1 MSHQCGSFSDGSP
14 KERDVIIP
22 KHVPIWQSV
31 PKEPLC
37 LVGETYITVLEN
49 QRIKKEENVEMMASN
64 SYYKNKL
71 VHILLIRVENVANLY
86 IDYYNVQSNV

>member
-1 MSHQCGSFSDGSP
+1 MSQFDKVFP
-14 KERDVIIP
+14 KNLYVLSEKPTSR
-22 KHVPIWQSV
+22 
-31 PKEPLC
+31 
-37 LVGETYITVLEN
+37 YLEN